1 MGQIVKRKKK
11 GRPSKADLA
20 RRSGGGLTSSESEP
34 RRSLRRRNVR
44 YNVDFD
50 DFLEEDD
57 EDEEEDERRREKKLK
72 LVVKLNQGRDGT
84 HLSPVSRLARSG
96 TRDSH
101 APEYGSSAS
110 EWEDD
115 EPERKPLKKRR
126 IGGGGGGGGEEED
139 EDEDEDY
146 DDQIRGDENEDDDID
161 EERGRRKVGSKGSD
175 SVPGTPSDRSSG
187 LPLPDK
193 KTLELILD
201 KLQKKDTYGVYAEPV
216 DPEELPDYH
225 DVIEHPM
232 DFATVRNKLANGSY
246 SILEQFESDVFL
258 ICSNAMQYNS
268 PETIYHKQAR
278 SIQEL
283 AKKKFERVRIEV
295 ERSEKELK
303 LEQSTKSNSYIKK
316 QPPKKPFFRTLQEPI
331 GSDFSSGATLAA
343 IGDVQNGSNPI
354 HGVNCEIPSNNIDGQ
369 VEGSSSFFDTTNQD
383 KAEELF
389 SGKGILGKL
398 GRKTSVLD
406 DNRRATYNISNSP
419 VPRSESIFSTF
430 EDEIRQLVPVGLHA
444 EYAYAKSLARFA
456 ATLGPIAWK
465 VASQR
470 IEQVVP
476 VGCKFGRGW
485 VGEYEPLPTP
495 ILMFE
500 NHKQKELGLN
510 RNLHST
516 REFRKDGKP
525 SDTPLPKMEHSLSA
539 PCTEVNEFARGSTL
553 DGKSSFL
560 RSTTPN
566 PGPTPQQNLQ
576 TNNFTEVEKVK
587 KQVEVNSL
595 PSPRQ
600 NKVDLGV
607 EKQLPTNSNM
617 TTSRSRDMSSVNLN
631 LVQSAPYKL
640 PGVNGVATGGLTNG
654 KFPSNCLNSPR
665 AALSSSSLPSQTAPV
680 ATSHGQGLG
689 PGKPVQ
695 LMRMM
700 SERAPKQENS
710 SNQSSCDSPP
720 VLSSVPSAM
729 RDDSNNAAAVAS
741 RAWMSIG
748 AGGFKQ
754 VRDTSTPKSQISA
767 DSLYNPAR
775 EFHPQMA
782 RAWGEFRAGGNQLLS
797 ERNSFPMQPFVSQA
811 SLVPNEQQLQNRSM
825 IYPQLV
831 QADMSKF
838 QLQSTWR
845 ALSPHNQPRKKQ
857 EMLPPDLNIG
867 FQSPGSPVKQS
878 SSVLVDSQQPD
889 LALQL

>member
-34 RRSLRRRNVR
+34 RRSLRSRNVR
-44 YNVDFD
+44 YNIDFD

-57 EDEEEDERRREKKLK
+57 EDEEENERRREKKLK
-72 LVVKLNQGRDGT
+72 LVVKLNQSRDGE
-84 HLSPVSRLARSG
+84 HLSPVARLSRSG
-96 TRDSH
+96 ARGED
-101 APEYGSSAS
+101 AAEYGSSAS
-110 EWEDD
+110 EGED

-126 IGGGGGGGGEEED
+126 IGGGEEED
-139 EDEDEDY
+139 DDED
-146 DDQIRGDENEDDDID
+146 GDENEDDDID
-161 EERGRRKVGSKGSD
+161 EERGRKVGSKGSD
-175 SVPGTPSDRSSG
+175 SVPGTPPDRSSG

-246 SILEQFESDVFL
+246 STLEQFERDVFL

-303 LEQSTKSNSYIKK
+303 LEQSTKFNSYIKK
-316 QPPKKPFFRTLQEPI
+316 QPPKKPFFRTFQEPI
-331 GSDFSSGATLAA
+331 GSDFSSGATLAGT
-343 IGDVQNGSNPI
+343 GDVQNSSNPI
-354 HGVNCEIPSNNIDGQ
+354 HGAHCEVPNNIDGQ
-369 VEGSSSFFDTTNQD
+369 VEGSSSFLDTTNLD
-383 KAEELF
+383 RAEELF
-389 SGKGILGKL
+389 SGKGLLGKL
-398 GRKTSVLD
+398 GRKTSVFD
-406 DNRRATYNISNSP
+406 DNRRATYSISNSP
-419 VPRSESIFSTF
+419 APRSESIFSTF
-430 EDEIRQLVPVGLHA
+430 EDEIRQLVAVGLHA
-444 EYAYAKSLARFA
+444 EYSYARSLARFA
-456 ATLGPIAWK
+456 ATLGPSAWK

-470 IEQVVP
+470 IQQAVP

-485 VGEYEPLPTP
+485 VGEYEPLPAP
-495 ILMFE
+495 VLLFE
-500 NHKQKELGLN
+500 NNNQKELGFN
-510 RNLHST
+510 NNLHST
-516 REFRKDGKP
+516 SELRKDGKP
-525 SDTPLPKMEHSLSA
+525 SDTPLPKKEYPLSA
-539 PCTEVNEFARGSTL
+539 PSSEVNGLARGSTL
-553 DGKSSFL
+553 DGKPSFF
-560 RSTTPN
+560 RSTTPS
-566 PGPTPQQNLQ
+566 PGLSPRKNRQ
-576 TNNFTEVEKVK
+576 TKNFTEGEKVK
-587 KQVEVNSL
+587 NQVELNSL
-595 PSPRQ
+595 PSLKQ
-600 NKVDLGV
+600 NNVDLGV
-607 EKQLPTNSNM
+607 EKQLPANLNM
-617 TTSRSRDMSSVNLN
+617 TTSRSRDISSVNLN
-631 LVQSAPYKL
+631 LVESATYKL
-640 PGVNGVATGGLTNG
+640 PSVNGVVAGGLPNG

-665 AALSSSSLPSQTAPV
+665 AAVSSPSLPSQTAPV
-680 ATSHGQGLG
+680 ATSHGQDLH
-689 PGKPVQ
+689 PSKPVQ

-700 SERAPKQENS
+700 IPERAPKQENS
-710 SNQSSCDSPP
+710 SNQSSSDSLPA
-720 VLSSVPSAM
+720 LSSAPSVM
-729 RDDSNNAAAVAS
+729 RNDSNNAAAVAS

-754 VRDTSTPKSQISA
+754 VRDNSTPKSQISA

-775 EFHPQMA
+775 EFHPQMT
-782 RAWGEFRAGGNQLLS
+782 RAWGEFRAGGNQLQS
-797 ERNSFPMQPFVSQA
+797 EKSNFPMQAFVPQA
-811 SLVPNEQQLQNRSM
+811 TLVANEQQLQNRSM

-838 QLQSTWR
+838 QLQSTWQ
-845 ALSPHNQPRKKQ
+845 ALSPHNQPRKKH

-867 FQSPGSPVKQS
+867 FHSPGSPVKQS